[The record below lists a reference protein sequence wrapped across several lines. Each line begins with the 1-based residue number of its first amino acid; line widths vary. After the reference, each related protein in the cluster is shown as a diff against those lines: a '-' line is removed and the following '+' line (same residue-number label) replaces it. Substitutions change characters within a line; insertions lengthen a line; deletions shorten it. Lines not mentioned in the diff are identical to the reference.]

1 MTYKKIY
8 NSPLGKILLIFDEK
22 YLLELYLENQK
33 EFDEKY
39 KDKELKSIDEKNLD
53 ISSGEYKILRE
64 TEKWLEIYFSGKNPD
79 FIPPIKVFGSEF
91 RKDVWD
97 ILLKIPY
104 GEIRTYKEVGEELL
118 KSEKYKRVSNQAV
131 GGAIGNN
138 QILLIIPCHRVIG
151 SDGGLRGY
159 AGGIE
164 VKRKLLELEGK
175 GKSKKLG
182 FKIVVKASLLEY
194 IKDFILKNLCK
205 AKLYDSLSG
214 GG

>member
-22 YLLELYLENQK
+22 YLLGLYLENQK

-64 TEKWLEIYFSGKNPD
+64 TEKWLEIYFSGKDPD
-79 FIPPIKVFGSEF
+79 FIPPIKAKGSEF

-104 GEIRTYKEVGEELL
+104 GEVRSYKEVGEELL
-118 KSEKYKRVSNQAV
+118 KSKNYKRVSNQAV
-131 GGAIGNN
+131 GGAIAHN

-164 VKRKLLELEGK
+164 VKRKLLELEGNR
-175 GKSKKLG
+175 KK
-182 FKIVVKASLLEY
+182 
-194 IKDFILKNLCK
+194 
-205 AKLYDSLSG
+205 
-214 GG
+214 

>member
-8 NSPLGKILLIFDEK
+8 NSPLGRILLIFDEK
-22 YLLELYLENQK
+22 YLLGLYLENQK

-64 TEKWLEIYFSGKNPD
+64 TEKWLEIYFSGKDSD
-79 FIPPIKVFGSEF
+79 FIPPIKAKGSEF
-91 RKDVWD
+91 RKDVCD

-104 GEIRTYKEVGEELL
+104 GEVRTYKEVGEELL
-118 KSEKYKRVSNQAV
+118 KSEKYDRVSNQAV
-131 GGAIGNN
+131 GGAIAHN

-164 VKRKLLELEGK
+164 VKRKLLELERNR
-175 GKSKKLG
+175 KK
-182 FKIVVKASLLEY
+182 
-194 IKDFILKNLCK
+194 
-205 AKLYDSLSG
+205 
-214 GG
+214 

>member
-91 RKDVWD
+91 RKDVWN

-104 GEIRTYKEVGEELL
+104 GETRTYKEVGESLHAG
-118 KSEKYKRVSNQAV
+118 EKYERVSNQAV
-131 GGAIGNN
+131 GGAVGHN
-138 QILLIIPCHRVIG
+138 QISLIIPCHRVIG
-151 SDGGLRGY
+151 SDGSLRGY

-164 VKRKLLELEGK
+164 VKRKLLEIEGNREK
-175 GKSKKLG
+175 
-182 FKIVVKASLLEY
+182 
-194 IKDFILKNLCK
+194 
-205 AKLYDSLSG
+205 
-214 GG
+214 

>member
-22 YLLELYLENQK
+22 NLLGLYLENQK
-33 EFDEKY
+33 EFEEKFND
-39 KDKELKSIDEKNLD
+39 KDIKLIEGENLD

-64 TEKWLEIYFSGKNPD
+64 TEKWLEIYFSGKDSD
-79 FIPPIKVFGSEF
+79 FIPPIKAKGSEF

-104 GEIRTYKEVGEELL
+104 GEVRTYKEVGEELL
-118 KSEKYKRVSNQAV
+118 KSKNYKRVSNQAV
-131 GGAIGNN
+131 GGAIAHN

-159 AGGIE
+159 AGGLDA
-164 VKRKLLELEGK
+164 KRKLLKLEGK
-175 GKSKKLG
+175 RK
-182 FKIVVKASLLEY
+182 E
-194 IKDFILKNLCK
+194 
-205 AKLYDSLSG
+205 
-214 GG
+214 

>member
-33 EFDEKY
+33 EFEEKN

-64 TEKWLEIYFSGKNPD
+64 TEKWLEIYFSGKDPD
-79 FIPPIKVFGSEF
+79 FIPPIKAKGSEF

-104 GEIRTYKEVGEELL
+104 GEVRSYKEVGEELL

-131 GGAIGNN
+131 GGAIAHN

-151 SDGGLRGY
+151 SDGSLRGY
-159 AGGIE
+159 AGGLE
-164 VKRKLLELEGK
+164 VKKKLLELEG
-175 GKSKKLG
+175 
-182 FKIVVKASLLEY
+182 E
-194 IKDFILKNLCK
+194 
-205 AKLYDSLSG
+205 
-214 GG
+214 